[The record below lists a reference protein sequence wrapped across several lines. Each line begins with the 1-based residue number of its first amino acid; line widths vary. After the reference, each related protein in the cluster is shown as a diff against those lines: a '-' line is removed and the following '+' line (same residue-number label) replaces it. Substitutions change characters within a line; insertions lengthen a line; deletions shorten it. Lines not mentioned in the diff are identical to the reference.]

1 LSVASYSPLLNIYE
15 MFAFSQSSG
24 SIPVS
29 INFWKIDVRAGG
41 IWHVTFEI
49 ALF

>member
-1 LSVASYSPLLNIYE
+1 

-49 ALF
+49 ALLTHNEKHEDLT

>member
-1 LSVASYSPLLNIYE
+1 

-29 INFWKIDVRAGG
+29 IDLWKIDVTAGG
-41 IWHVTFEI
+41 IGMLLLETL
-49 ALF
+49 A